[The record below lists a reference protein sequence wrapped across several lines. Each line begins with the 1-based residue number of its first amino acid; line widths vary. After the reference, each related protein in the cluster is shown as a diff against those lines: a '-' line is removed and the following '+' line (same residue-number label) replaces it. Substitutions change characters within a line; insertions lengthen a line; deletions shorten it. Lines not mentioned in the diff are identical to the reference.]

1 MKRDFELCRR
11 ILQEAE
17 DWDAGMGSFTVS
29 FPEEY
34 DQALTNEH
42 AELLID
48 AGLLKGKALRG
59 VNGIASVAI
68 SGLTWSGH
76 DFIESAKKESLWS
89 KAFEIVKERGGV
101 MTFSVLTELLKKLAS
116 AAAGLP

>member
-11 ILQEAE
+11 ILKEAE
-17 DWDAGMGSFTVS
+17 DWDAGMGPFSVS
-29 FPEEY
+29 LPGEY
-34 DQALTNEH
+34 EQPLANEH
-42 AELLID
+42 AELLIE
-48 AGLLKGKALRG
+48 AGLLKGKVLRG

-68 SGLTWSGH
+68 TGLTWAGH

-89 KAFEIVKERGGV
+89 RAFEIVKEKGGV
-101 MTFSVLTELLKKLAS
+101 MTFSVLTELLKKLAN